1 MTSLATAPAAPERAA
16 GRRAPEPSV
25 PFVAGVIDLHC
36 HILPR
41 VDDGA
46 GSLEESLEMAA
57 AALADGTRAIAA
69 TPHVRDDWPTEAG
82 TMEGRV
88 AEVRAALAEA
98 GLPLELLTGAEI
110 AFDRVGLLDGAELGR
125 LGLGGNPRCLLVE
138 PPYVEWPLAVDRIVQ
153 DLAARGFVPVIAH
166 PERNPEIQAEPE
178 RLRPLVLGGAL
189 VQVTAASVDGR
200 LGRRA
205 RTAAFELLDRGLAHV
220 VASDAHSA
228 GGRGVGLA
236 AAAAAIGDER
246 LARWLTEGVPGAIV
260 SGEPIPARPGRTA
273 PPGRR
278 SRRWRWPWRAGA

>member
-1 MTSLATAPAAPERAA
+1 M
-16 GRRAPEPSV
+16 
-25 PFVAGVIDLHC
+25 IDLHC

-41 VDDGA
+41 LDDGA

-57 AALADGTRAIAA
+57 AALEDGTRAIAG
-69 TPHVRDDWPTEAG
+69 TPHVRDDWPNEVVTI
-82 TMEGRV
+82 EGRA
-88 AEVRAALAEA
+88 AEVRSALAEA
-98 GLPLELLTGAEI
+98 GLPLELLPGAEI
-110 AFDRVGLLDGAELGR
+110 AFDRVGCLDAVGLAR

-138 PPYVEWPLAVDRIVQ
+138 PPYVEWPIELDRIVH

-166 PERNPEIQAEPE
+166 PERNPQIQAEPE

-189 VQVTAASVDGR
+189 VQITAASVDGR
-200 LGRRA
+200 LGRRS
-205 RTAAFELLDRGLAHV
+205 RTAAFDLLDRGLAHI

-236 AAAAAIGDER
+236 AAAAAVGDEE

-260 SGEPIPARPGRTA
+260 SGEPIPSRPGRTA

-278 SRRWRWPWRAGA
+278 RRRLWPPGTRA

>member
-1 MTSLATAPAAPERAA
+1 MTSLP
-16 GRRAPEPSV
+16 RAPRGSGRADGSRPPRAPV

-57 AALADGTRAIAA
+57 AAFADGTRVIAA
-69 TPHVRDDWPTEAG
+69 TPHVRDDWPTGAA
-82 TMEGRV
+82 TMEGLV
-88 AEVRAALAEA
+88 AEVRAVLAEA
-98 GLPLELLTGAEI
+98 GVPLELLPGAEL
-110 AFDRVGLLDGAELGR
+110 AFDRVERLDGAELAR
-125 LGLGGNPRCLLVE
+125 FGLGGNPRCLLIE
-138 PPYVEWPLAVDRIVQ
+138 PPYVEWPLVFDRVVQ
-153 DLAARGFVPVIAH
+153 DLAARGFVPVVAH

-205 RTAAFELLDRGLAHV
+205 RTVAFELLDRGLAHI

-228 GGRGVGLA
+228 GGRGVGLSA
-236 AAAAAIGDER
+236 AAEAIGDEQ
-246 LARWLTEGVPGAIV
+246 LARWVTEDVPRAIV
-260 SGEPIPARPGRTA
+260 SGLPVPARPGRSVE
-273 PPGRR
+273 PGR
-278 SRRWRWPWRAGA
+278 SRRRWPWRARA

>member
-1 MTSLATAPAAPERAA
+1 MTSLARPPAAPERAA
-16 GRRAPEPSV
+16 GPCAPRPPV
-25 PFVAGVIDLHC
+25 PFVAGMIDLHC

-69 TPHVRDDWPTEAG
+69 TPHVRDDWPTEAA
-82 TMEGRV
+82 TMERLV

-98 GLPLELLTGAEI
+98 GLPLELLTGAEL
-110 AFDRVGLLDGAELGR
+110 AFDRVGRLDGAELGR

-138 PPYVEWPLAVDRIVQ
+138 PPYVEWPLSLGRIVQ

-205 RTAAFELLDRGLAHV
+205 RASAFELLDRGLAHV

-236 AAAAAIGDER
+236 AAAEAIGDEQ
-246 LARWLTEGVPGAIV
+246 LARWVTEDVPGALV
-260 SGEPIPARPGRTA
+260 SGRPVPARPGRSVE
-273 PPGRR
+273 PDR
-278 SRRWRWPWRAGA
+278 SRRRWSWRARA